1 LSGKDDIS
9 QHEKTLAN
17 LLHQEIF
24 ETGRYF
30 KETSESAC
38 FRQRAK
44 EKEFLLH
51 QEVTYK
57 SVTQINFL
65 STLQKAEMDK
75 QIFLFKVRTSQVRKF
90 LGSSRCCKIC
100 TFLIEAICK
109 RISLNSGWIMDIR
122 FASWIRIWIHMLYKN
137 FKQ

>member
-1 LSGKDDIS
+1 MVKLFILAVFYFKYSIHPLILMVNNNIAHLSGKDDIS

-51 QEVTYK
+51 QEVTY
-57 SVTQINFL
+57 
-65 STLQKAEMDK
+65 
-75 QIFLFKVRTSQVRKF
+75 
-90 LGSSRCCKIC
+90 
-100 TFLIEAICK
+100 
-109 RISLNSGWIMDIR
+109 
-122 FASWIRIWIHMLYKN
+122 
-137 FKQ
+137 